1 MLTGTEADSKNYI
14 SKVDGTIENSMLKYD
29 VEYRTD
35 IADAKFYVAVYD
47 DRGNVVAISDKNRD
61 NINIKNESKSY
72 TIKAMLWNRNLKPLC
87 NVESKTVER

>member
-1 MLTGTEADSKNYI
+1 M
-14 SKVDGTIENSMLKYD
+14 IENSMLKYD

-35 IADAKFYVAVYD
+35 IANAKFYVAVYD

-72 TIKAMLWNRNLKPLC
+72 TIKAVLWNRNLKPLC

>member
-1 MLTGTEADSKNYI
+1 
-14 SKVDGTIENSMLKYD
+14 MLKYD

-35 IADAKFYVAVYD
+35 IANAKFYVAVYD

-61 NINIKNESKSY
+61 NINIKNES
-72 TIKAMLWNRNLKPLC
+72 IKVMLWNRNLKPLC

>member
-1 MLTGTEADSKNYI
+1 MLTEQKPTVRTI
-14 SKVDGTIENSMLKYD
+14 SH
-29 VEYRTD
+29 
-35 IADAKFYVAVYD
+35 D

>member
-1 MLTGTEADSKNYI
+1 MY
-14 SKVDGTIENSMLKYD
+14 KYD

-35 IADAKFYVAVYD
+35 VTNANFYVAVYD
-47 DRGNVVAISDKNRD
+47 ERGHEVAIRDKHRD

-72 TIKAMLWNRNLKPLC
+72 TIKAVLWNRNLKPLC